1 MKRFRY
7 VISCVFV
14 FMAMLLLSSCTVNI
28 GALVVPKY
36 DKKDWYC
43 EELQITCLN
52 KEFYGAGYALMDYN
66 GKSYTQEYYADIDK
80 RFDEISREDFDKTY
94 SLLQGFINYDGDF
107 YLLYSEN
114 TVVFDEQFMEYKW
127 ATSSS
132 QELLIGDVKNHGSYI
147 AVTIETDNL
156 YNGEYAGKTI
166 RFDKM

>member
-14 FMAMLLLSSCTVNI
+14 FMAMLLLSSCTVDI
-28 GALVVPKY
+28 GALIVPKY
-36 DKKDWYC
+36 DKNDWYC

-80 RFDEISREDFDKTY
+80 RFDEISQEDFDKKY
-94 SLLQGFINYDGDF
+94 SLLQGFINYDGNF
-107 YLLYSEN
+107 YLIYSECGSA
-114 TVVFDEQFMEYKW
+114 FDEQLNEYVW
-127 ATSSS
+127 EITFS
-132 QELLIGDVKNHGSYI
+132 QELLVGDVKNHGSYI

-156 YNGEYAGKTI
+156 YNGEYVGKTI